1 MRKWVTGI
9 VICLV
14 LISGAVVFLVAH
26 TRARQQAYATAMHQ
40 EAEREARAA
49 KAVAMVARMRRQAAR
64 VKGHADVIGDAVIQ
78 SHSAREFVMGKT
90 RPKKAVL
97 RAPGAAKKPVAKPV
111 VDGLDGSGDAP
122 EGVMSRAALE
132 RMRNRGK
139 KPEKP
144 EAEPDATSEPTP
156 EIEPEPEP
164 KPAPPPPPAA
174 RTVRLVAEVM
184 TKQAERGYA
193 LLQRL
198 PELLAR
204 ALEVERE
211 IATADTHE
219 KAKARARK
227 LESLGVAMDDCV
239 ADVEALLPRLAS
251 LSGELE
257 VFTLEA
263 AQTRNAAAGAGLR
276 STLAAD
282 RQQRIAADMARLETL
297 RRRNQNLLKAHSY
310 EALARA
316 VDQEAKQCESDP
328 GRAAFVVAAERY
340 RKLEWLKGYMIEQ
353 IQATPLRW
361 GWGLGN
367 VTLDV
372 TGADARG
379 VQVKGQLVRWER
391 VSTAQF
397 AKWGGIY
404 AAQAGLPGRTVG
416 AIQLAMAVFYS
427 VHGAVE
433 KAEALKQNA
442 LSDWKRLREEADR
455 LLPPE

>member
-9 VICLV
+9 VICLA
-14 LISGAVVFLVAH
+14 LISVAVVFLVAH
-26 TRARQQAYATAMHQ
+26 TRSRQQAYATALQQ
-40 EAEREARAA
+40 EAELEARAA
-49 KAVAMVARMRRQAAR
+49 KAVAMVERMRRQAAR
-64 VKGHADVIGDAVIQ
+64 AKGHADVIGDAVIQ
-78 SHSAREFVMGKT
+78 SRSAREFVMGKSQ
-90 RPKKAVL
+90 PKKAVR

-132 RMRNRGK
+132 RMRNRGQ
-139 KPEKP
+139 KPKKP
-144 EAEPDATSEPTP
+144 EAEPEAELEAELDA
-156 EIEPEPEP
+156 
-164 KPAPPPPPAA
+164 PPPPAA
-174 RTVRLVAEVM
+174 RTVKLVAKVM
-184 TKQAERGYA
+184 TKQAELGYA
-193 LLQRL
+193 LLQRP
-198 PELLAR
+198 PELLAL
-204 ALEVERE
+204 ALEAERE
-211 IATADTHE
+211 IATADTHA
-219 KAKARARK
+219 KAKARVREM
-227 LESLGVAMDDCV
+227 ESLGVTMDECV

-257 VFTLEA
+257 AFTLEA
-263 AQTRNAAAGAGLR
+263 AQTRNTAAGAGLR

-297 RRRNQNLLKAHSY
+297 RKRNQNLLKAHTY
-310 EALARA
+310 EALALA

-353 IQATPLRW
+353 IQAKPLRW

-404 AAQAGLPGRTVG
+404 AAQAGLPGRTMG

-427 VHGAVE
+427 EYGAVE
-433 KAEALKQNA
+433 KAETHKQNA
-442 LSDWKRLREEADR
+442 LLDWERLREEADR